1 MAEYKGDQL
10 FVVFGTS
17 TLSGQGRTISVAETA
32 GEPEEIDVTHRGD
45 TERQVLESYPGLV
58 RTNVDMGA
66 LDESLGVAKI
76 YDSVLNTKSTLWILP
91 EGATNTYREGVL
103 QNARLIDRGLEA
115 PFDGAG
121 EWSAT
126 WHAKN
131 SIAWSTHA
139 TS

>member
-10 FVVFGTS
+10 YVVFGSS
-17 TLSGQGRTISVAETA
+17 TLSGQGRTVSVAETA
-32 GEPEEIDVTHRGD
+32 GEPEEIDVTHRAD

-58 RTNVDMGA
+58 RTNVDMSA
-66 LDESLGVAKI
+66 LDESTGVAEI
-76 YDSVLNTKSTLWILP
+76 YDSVLNTKSTLWIYP
-91 EGATNTYREGVL
+91 EGAVSTYRMGIL

-126 WHAKN
+126 WHGKN
-131 SIAWSTHA
+131 SITWSTKA
-139 TS
+139 